1 MIPSQKTGLAGIDI
15 RMVRRISGIAIARG
29 HAMPEAMT
37 APVGDGFDQKA
48 RDAVYR
54 AMFTRRDV
62 RSHFTSE
69 AIDDDVLARLL
80 LAAHHAPS
88 VGFMQPWNF
97 IVIRDR
103 QRRAEVRD
111 LFLAAREQE
120 LPAIEKERRALY
132 RKLKLEGI
140 CESAL
145 NICITCDRE
154 RSKGSPLGRWH
165 NPEMDLFSTVCA
177 VQNFWLAARAEGVG
191 VGWVSIIEAEA
202 LKRLLAIPDHVTPI
216 AYLCVGRVSEFAPK
230 PDLETHG
237 WGRRLPLPDLIMSET
252 FCGQG
257 EAPLK
262 SAVARLNIPDIAPAS
277 PADQRVAPAV
287 PQREPPKVE
296 SALSFSSLNFDEA
309 SASLASQ
316 AASGTWPS
324 MVLK

>member
-1 MIPSQKTGLAGIDI
+1 
-15 RMVRRISGIAIARG
+15 
-29 HAMPEAMT
+29 MPEHLT
-37 APVGDGFDQKA
+37 AAVGDGFDQSA

-54 AMFTRRDV
+54 TMFTRRDV
-62 RSHFTSE
+62 RSHFLPT

-97 IVIRDR
+97 IVIRDIE
-103 QRRAEVRD
+103 RRAEVRD

-120 LPAIEKERRALY
+120 LPAIDEERQELY

-145 NICITCDRE
+145 NICITCDRQ

-165 NPEMDLFSTVCA
+165 NPEMDLYSTVCA

-191 VGWVSIIEAEA
+191 VGWVSIIEAQA

-237 WGRRLPLPDLIMSET
+237 WGRRLPLPELIMSET
-252 FCGQG
+252 FSGQG
-257 EAPLK
+257 ETQLK
-262 SAVARLNIPDIAPAS
+262 STVARLNTVSASPDITR
-277 PADQRVAPAV
+277 PADQGVAPAV
-287 PQREPPKVE
+287 AQREPPKE
-296 SALSFSSLNFDEA
+296 ASALSLSSLNFDDA
-309 SASLASQ
+309 SASRASQ
-316 AASGTWPS
+316 AGSGTWPA

>member
-1 MIPSQKTGLAGIDI
+1 MIPSQKTGLAGIVI
-15 RMVRRISGIAIARG
+15 RMVRRMASIAIARG
-29 HAMPEAMT
+29 HAMREAMT
-37 APVGDGFDQKA
+37 AQMGDGFDQSA

-69 AIDDDVLARLL
+69 AIDDEVLARLL

-97 IVIRDR
+97 IVIRDAA
-103 QRRAEVRD
+103 RRAEVRD
-111 LFLAAREQE
+111 LFLAARERE
-120 LPAIEKERRALY
+120 LPEIEAERQALY

-165 NPEMDLFSTVCA
+165 NPEMDLYSTVCA

-191 VGWVSIIEAEA
+191 VGWVSIIEAQA
-202 LKRLLAIPDHVTPI
+202 LKSLLAIPDHVTPI

-237 WGRRLPLPDLIMSET
+237 WGRRLPLPELIMSET
-252 FCGQG
+252 FRGQG

-262 SAVARLNIPDIAPAS
+262 SAVARLGTVAGAPAS
-277 PADQRVAPAV
+277 PADQLVAPAV

-296 SALSFSSLNFDEA
+296 SALSLSSLNFDEA

-316 AASGTWPS
+316 AASGT
-324 MVLK
+324 

>member
-1 MIPSQKTGLAGIDI
+1 
-15 RMVRRISGIAIARG
+15 
-29 HAMPEAMT
+29 
-37 APVGDGFDQKA
+37 
-48 RDAVYR
+48 
-54 AMFTRRDV
+54 
-62 RSHFTSE
+62 HFLPN

-97 IVIRDR
+97 IVIRDAG
-103 QRRAEVRD
+103 RRAEVRD

-120 LPAIEKERRALY
+120 LPAIEAEKQALY

-145 NICITCDRE
+145 NICITCDRQ

-165 NPEMDLFSTVCA
+165 NPEMDLYSTVCA

-216 AYLCVGRVSEFAPK
+216 AYLCVGRVSEFASK

-237 WGRRLPLPDLIMSET
+237 WGRRLPLPELIMSET
-252 FCGQG
+252 FSGQG
-257 EAPLK
+257 ETQLK
-262 SAVARLNIPDIAPAS
+262 STVARLNTVSASPDTTC
-277 PADQRVAPAV
+277 PADQGVAPAV
-287 PQREPPKVE
+287 PQREPPKE
-296 SALSFSSLNFDEA
+296 ASALSLSSLNFDDA
-309 SASLASQ
+309 SANRASQ
-316 AASGTWPS
+316 AGSGTWPA

>member
-1 MIPSQKTGLAGIDI
+1 
-15 RMVRRISGIAIARG
+15 
-29 HAMPEAMT
+29 MPEHMT
-37 APVGDGFDQKA
+37 AAIDDGFDQNA

-62 RSHFTSE
+62 RSHFLPT

-97 IVIRDR
+97 IVIRDAG
-103 QRRAEVRD
+103 RRAEVRD

-120 LPAIEKERRALY
+120 LPAIEAEKQALY

-145 NICITCDRE
+145 NICITCDRQ

-165 NPEMDLFSTVCA
+165 NPEMDLYSTVCA

-216 AYLCVGRVSEFAPK
+216 AYLCVGRVSEFASK

-237 WGRRLPLPDLIMSET
+237 WGRRLPLPELIMSET
-252 FCGQG
+252 FSGQG
-257 EAPLK
+257 EAQLK
-262 SAVARLNIPDIAPAS
+262 STVARLNSVSAAPDTTRP
-277 PADQRVAPAV
+277 PDQGVAPAV
-287 PQREPPKVE
+287 PQREPPKE
-296 SALSFSSLNFDEA
+296 ASALSLSSLNFDDA
-309 SASLASQ
+309 SANRASQ
-316 AASGTWPS
+316 AGSGTWPA

>member
-1 MIPSQKTGLAGIDI
+1 
-15 RMVRRISGIAIARG
+15 
-29 HAMPEAMT
+29 MPEHLT
-37 APVGDGFDQKA
+37 AAVGDGFDQSA

-62 RSHFTSE
+62 RSHFLPT

-97 IVIRDR
+97 IVIRDIE
-103 QRRAEVRD
+103 RRAEVRD

-120 LPAIEKERRALY
+120 LPAIDEERQELY

-145 NICITCDRE
+145 NICITCDRQ

-165 NPEMDLFSTVCA
+165 NPEMDLYSTVCA

-191 VGWVSIIEAEA
+191 VGWVSIIEAQA

-237 WGRRLPLPDLIMSET
+237 WGRRLPLPELIMSET
-252 FCGQG
+252 FSGQG
-257 EAPLK
+257 ETQLK
-262 SAVARLNIPDIAPAS
+262 STVARLNTVSASPDITR
-277 PADQRVAPAV
+277 PADQDVAPAV
-287 PQREPPKVE
+287 PQREPPKE
-296 SALSFSSLNFDEA
+296 ASALSLSSLNFDDA
-309 SASLASQ
+309 SASRASQ
-316 AASGTWPS
+316 AGSGTWPA

>member
-1 MIPSQKTGLAGIDI
+1 
-15 RMVRRISGIAIARG
+15 
-29 HAMPEAMT
+29 MPEHLT
-37 APVGDGFDQKA
+37 AAVGDGFDQSA

-62 RSHFTSE
+62 RSHFLPT

-97 IVIRDR
+97 IVIRDIE
-103 QRRAEVRD
+103 RRAEVRD

-120 LPAIEKERRALY
+120 LPAIDEERQELY

-145 NICITCDRE
+145 NICITCDRQ

-165 NPEMDLFSTVCA
+165 NPEMDLYSTVCA
-177 VQNFWLAARAEGVG
+177 AQNFWLAARAEGVG
-191 VGWVSIIEAEA
+191 VGWVSIIEAQA

-237 WGRRLPLPDLIMSET
+237 WGRRLPLPELIMSET
-252 FCGQG
+252 FSGQG
-257 EAPLK
+257 ETQLK
-262 SAVARLNIPDIAPAS
+262 STVARLNTVSASPDITR
-277 PADQRVAPAV
+277 PADQGVAPAV
-287 PQREPPKVE
+287 AQREPPKE
-296 SALSFSSLNFDEA
+296 ASALSLSSLNFDDA
-309 SASLASQ
+309 SASRASQ
-316 AASGTWPS
+316 AGSGTWPA

>member
-1 MIPSQKTGLAGIDI
+1 
-15 RMVRRISGIAIARG
+15 
-29 HAMPEAMT
+29 MPEHLT
-37 APVGDGFDQKA
+37 AAVGDGFDQSA

-62 RSHFTSE
+62 RSHFLPT

-97 IVIRDR
+97 IVIRDIE
-103 QRRAEVRD
+103 RRAEVRD

-120 LPAIEKERRALY
+120 LPAIDEERQELY

-145 NICITCDRE
+145 NICITCDRQ

-165 NPEMDLFSTVCA
+165 NPEMDLYSTVCA

-191 VGWVSIIEAEA
+191 VGWVSIIEAQA

-237 WGRRLPLPDLIMSET
+237 WGRRLPLPELIMSET
-252 FCGQG
+252 FSGQG
-257 EAPLK
+257 ETQLK
-262 SAVARLNIPDIAPAS
+262 STVARLNTVSASPDIPR
-277 PADQRVAPAV
+277 PADQGVAPAV
-287 PQREPPKVE
+287 AQREPPKE
-296 SALSFSSLNFDEA
+296 ASALSLSSLNFDDA
-309 SASLASQ
+309 SASRASQ
-316 AASGTWPS
+316 AGSGTWPA

>member
-1 MIPSQKTGLAGIDI
+1 
-15 RMVRRISGIAIARG
+15 
-29 HAMPEAMT
+29 
-37 APVGDGFDQKA
+37 
-48 RDAVYR
+48 
-54 AMFTRRDV
+54 
-62 RSHFTSE
+62 
-69 AIDDDVLARLL
+69 

-97 IVIRDR
+97 IVIRDIE
-103 QRRAEVRD
+103 RRAEVRD

-120 LPAIEKERRALY
+120 LPAIDEERQELY

-145 NICITCDRE
+145 NICITCDRQ

-165 NPEMDLFSTVCA
+165 NPEMDLYSTVCA

-191 VGWVSIIEAEA
+191 VGWVSIIEAQA

-237 WGRRLPLPDLIMSET
+237 WGRRLPLPELIMSET
-252 FCGQG
+252 FSGQG
-257 EAPLK
+257 ETQLK
-262 SAVARLNIPDIAPAS
+262 STVARLNTVSASPDITR
-277 PADQRVAPAV
+277 PADQGVAPAV
-287 PQREPPKVE
+287 AQREPPKE
-296 SALSFSSLNFDEA
+296 ASALSLSSLNFDDA
-309 SASLASQ
+309 SASRASQ
-316 AASGTWPS
+316 AGSGTWPA